1 MVTTPSLSG
10 KEAAGRPGWRWWLSL
25 YPRLT
30 TRGKRGMVV
39 ACLGAALLVQSF
51 GGLGLPRQS
60 PGSQP
65 ADGNAAVQNALH
77 ELGLSAPAGPNGDQ
91 FQVNSYT
98 TSNQNRAAVAMD
110 SDGDFVVVWASAG
123 SSGSDTSYSSIQGQ
137 RYNAAGTA
145 QGSEFQVNSYTNN
158 DQQLPAVGM
167 DSDGD
172 FVIVWESNGSP
183 GPGPAGETDT
193 SGISIQG
200 QRYNA
205 AGTAQGSQFQINS
218 YTTGDQHE
226 PAVGMD
232 SDGDFVVVWES
243 DGSPGSGPAG
253 ETDTSGFSVQGQRYN
268 VAGTAQGGQFQVN
281 SYTTDTQGA
290 PAVSL
295 DSDGDLV
302 VVWIS
307 YGASGD
313 TSGFSIQGQRYNSS
327 GTAQGGQFQ
336 ANSYTTSQ
344 QRKSAVALDSN
355 GDFVIVW
362 SSIGSNYG
370 DTSGESIQG
379 QRYNAAGT
387 AQGSQFQVN
396 SYTTDWQSFP
406 AVALDNDGD
415 FVVVWQSYGS
425 GNGDTSGYG
434 ILGQRYNS
442 AGTAQG
448 SEFQVNSYT
457 TDHQALPAVAR
468 DSDGEFAAVWQ
479 SYGSVDDTSGFSIQ
493 GRLFAASG
501 PEPTPTPTFTPTSSP
516 GPTSTATATSLPGP
530 TNTPTATPASPGD
543 EWFIYLPVV
552 SDSSP

>member
-123 SSGSDTSYSSIQGQ
+123 SSGSDTSYS
-137 RYNAAGTA
+137 
-145 QGSEFQVNSYTNN
+145 
-158 DQQLPAVGM
+158 
-167 DSDGD
+167 
-172 FVIVWESNGSP
+172 
-183 GPGPAGETDT
+183 
-193 SGISIQG
+193 SIQG